1 MARVRHVDVVADG
14 ALALVWPADGREET
28 VVDALAT
35 AVLARAP
42 LVGHQQHV
50 LEAAQVCSK
59 QSTFTCM
66 YLHVGVN
73 MQGVIQFSS
82 LNHFVGT
89 VQSRRNI

>member
-59 QSTFTCM
+59 IKQSTSTCM
-66 YLHVGVN
+66 YLDARQDHV
-73 MQGVIQFSS
+73 S
-82 LNHFVGT
+82 
-89 VQSRRNI
+89 

>member
-28 VVDALAT
+28 VVDALTT

-59 QSTFTCM
+59 QSTSTCM
-66 YLHVGVN
+66 YLHVHARCD
-73 MQGVIQFSS
+73 SA
-82 LNHFVGT
+82 
-89 VQSRRNI
+89 